1 MSSLQL
7 PTEFKYEMSFSIKAP
22 CSTYITSSSWSL
34 HVFPLS
40 LSLSIKL
47 VDLDLVCVVKLPW
60 AEAIVG
66 CDGKLNVVHYKVC
79 NEVDGKEKTISI

>member
-1 MSSLQL
+1 
-7 PTEFKYEMSFSIKAP
+7 
-22 CSTYITSSSWSL
+22 
-34 HVFPLS
+34 
-40 LSLSIKL
+40 LSIKP
-47 VDLDLVCVVKLPW
+47 VDLDLVCIIKLPW